1 MSVIAWLKPAVGLLP
16 VLVFLLTLVYL
27 DSYKL
32 TKLRTVLAVVASG
45 GLMAVAAYFCNARL
59 IAFLQIDYETYS
71 HWVGPVVEECLKAL
85 IMLYLIQTHRI
96 GFLVDAAILG
106 FAVGAGFAVV
116 ENLYYL
122 EMTPTAGLGLW
133 LIRGFGTT
141 FMHGAVAAIFGVVVL
156 TLTGRSQRLTPTFLL
171 PGLIAA
177 ITIHAVFNHFYV
189 SPIISTAGTILVL
202 PLLLYEVFQRS
213 EKLVGNWLGTGFD
226 ADAELLELLNSG
238 DLSGSPLGTYLH
250 TLKDKFKGLVVAD
263 ILCFVRLHTE
273 LALRA
278 KGLLMMRES
287 GFDVPVDEETRE
299 KFAEMQYLERS
310 IGKTG
315 LRAIQ
320 PMLHMSRQD
329 LWQLY
334 MLENEED
341 R

>member
-1 MSVIAWLKPAVGLLP
+1 MNSLLKPLVGLLP
-16 VLVFLLTLVYL
+16 VMMFLLALVYL

-32 TKLRTVLAVVASG
+32 TKLRTVLTVVCAG
-45 GLMAVAAYFCNARL
+45 GLMAVAAYLCNAWL
-59 IAFLQIDYETYS
+59 ITFLQLDLQTYS
-71 HWVGPVVEECLKAL
+71 HWVGPVIEECLKAL
-85 IMLYLIQTHRI
+85 IMLYLIQTHRV

-116 ENLYYL
+116 ENFYYL
-122 EMTPTAGLGLW
+122 EMRPAAGLGLW
-133 LIRGFGTT
+133 VIRGFGTT
-141 FMHGAVAAIFGVVVL
+141 FMHGAVAAIFGVVAL
-156 TLTGRSQRLTPTFLL
+156 TLTGRSKRLLPTFML

-177 ITIHAVFNHFYV
+177 ITIHAVFNHFYL
-189 SPIISTAGTILVL
+189 SPIVSTAGTMLIL
-202 PLLLYEVFQRS
+202 PLLLYEVFQRG
-213 EKLVGNWLGTGFD
+213 EKLVGNWLGKGFD

-238 DLSGSPLGTYLH
+238 DFSESPLGRYLH
-250 TLKDKFKGLVVAD
+250 TLKDRFKGLVVAD

-287 GFDVPVDEETRE
+287 GFDLPVDEETRE
-299 KFAEMQYLERS
+299 KFAEMQFLEKS

-334 MLENEED
+334 MLEDVEHA
-341 R
+341 